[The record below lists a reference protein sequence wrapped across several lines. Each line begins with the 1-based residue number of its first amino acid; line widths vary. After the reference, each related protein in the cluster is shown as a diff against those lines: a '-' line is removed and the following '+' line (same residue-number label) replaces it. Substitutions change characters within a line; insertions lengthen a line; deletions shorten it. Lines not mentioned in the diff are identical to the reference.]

1 MQYLI
6 PFQLRNK
13 ENRIIVEYNKIENVK
28 DSGFEV
34 LNVPFDVNQC
44 IGYPMIHAYFDN
56 LNLKGYERY
65 CGWIQIIRKEEYNT
79 VNQKENVTTTY
90 EIDFCAQTKPYF
102 CIGFP
107 AELFDAPCKNLGT
120 NEKLIWTAYT
130 YLVDPPSRMND
141 NQMTFLA
148 GFSWG
153 YTESVNGAENI
164 LDFNI
169 LGENDWKMHREL
181 ICKLN

>member
-1 MQYLI
+1 
-6 PFQLRNK
+6 
-13 ENRIIVEYNKIENVK
+13 
-28 DSGFEV
+28 
-34 LNVPFDVNQC
+34 
-44 IGYPMIHAYFDN
+44 MIHAYFDN

-153 YTESVNGAENI
+153 YTERDEEYISKKHGDHGHGLKRINI
-164 LDFNI
+164 VIDKYGGFTKRANEPGVFATEIMFPL
-169 LGENDWKMHREL
+169 
-181 ICKLN
+181 